1 MVFVYAITPSAFSP
15 ARPISVLEMQVPDTK
30 VTSRCQLAL
39 VASSRAFGHASRV
52 LPLKNTSASP
62 LARLVTWAA
71 TSLAPVVYVATSAT
85 VMSLPSIACLKPS
98 S

>member
-1 MVFVYAITPSAFSP
+1 
-15 ARPISVLEMQVPDTK
+15 MQVPDTK

-71 TSLAPVVYVATSAT
+71 TSLAPVV
-85 VMSLPSIACLKPS
+85 
-98 S
+98 